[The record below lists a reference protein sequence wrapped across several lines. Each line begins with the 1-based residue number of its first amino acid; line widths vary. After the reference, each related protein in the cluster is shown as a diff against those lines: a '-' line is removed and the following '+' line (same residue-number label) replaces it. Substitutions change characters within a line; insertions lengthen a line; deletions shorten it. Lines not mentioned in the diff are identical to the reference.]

1 MLNSNGQLDIELEE
15 QVYSLKEVTITSDRI
30 ANVRSNTLG
39 VERVN
44 LKEIKNVPTVFG
56 EKDVI
61 RIVMM
66 LPGVKAVGEAS
77 SGFNVR
83 GGSTD
88 QNLIPIQRRYNLQ
101 SNTFIRTIFSIQC
114 RLSKRYRTV

>member
-1 MLNSNGQLDIELEE
+1 M
-15 QVYSLKEVTITSDRI
+15 
-30 ANVRSNTLG
+30 
-39 VERVN
+39 
-44 LKEIKNVPTVFG
+44 PTVFG

-88 QNLIPIQRRYNLQ
+88 QNLILFNDGTIYNPTHLFGLFSAFNADLVKDIELYKSSIPAKYGGRISSVLEINGREGIKRNLQ
-101 SNTFIRTIFSIQC
+101 DRQVSDF
-114 RLSKRYRTV
+114 